1 MWQLIGRSLVI
12 CAGIVL
18 AMSFAGDVHG
28 LGDSLAVFRL
38 WIAFGLALASALAF
52 AVGCKLIGP
61 LGLIMGTGVVV
72 RILLMFFVEIEIEND
87 RAFDL
92 LVYSKNTLGG
102 RGDDAAVVADIQ
114 RAAADIVLL
123 QEVSA
128 TRSDYANDLMST
140 HPHAHFCQ
148 FSDWS
153 GIGIVARWPIEQNYC
168 SPSRSIAAARILG
181 PNGPFWAVSVHLV
194 WPYPYDQQS
203 ILAQALPFLAEIDGR
218 VLVGGDFN
226 MAPWGA
232 SVRQIANATETALH
246 GPLQTTLRIRNIPFQ
261 IDHVL
266 STGEGQVTTRP
277 LFGSDH
283 HGVLAEIDWGDD

>member
-1 MWQLIGRSLVI
+1 MWQLIRRSLVV

-18 AMSFAGDVHG
+18 AMSFAGDIHG

-38 WIAFGLALASALAF
+38 WIALGLVVISALAF

-61 LGLIMGTGVVV
+61 LGGIMATGVAA
-72 RILLMFFVEIEIEND
+72 RILLMFFVEFEND
-87 RAFDL
+87 REFDL

-102 RGDDAAVVADIQ
+102 WGDDAALIADIQ
-114 RAAADIVLL
+114 KAAADIVLL
-123 QEVSA
+123 QEVSV
-128 TRSDYANDLMST
+128 TRSDYADDLMRT
-140 HPHAHFCQ
+140 HPHSHFCH

-153 GIGIVARWPIEQNYC
+153 GIGILARWPIEQTYC

-181 PNGPFWAVSVHLV
+181 PDGPFWAVSVHLV

-203 ILAQALPFLAEIDGR
+203 ILAEVLPFLNEIDGR
-218 VLVGGDFN
+218 ILLGGDFN
-226 MAPWGA
+226 MAPWWA
-232 SVRQIANATETALH
+232 SVRQIANATETVLH
-246 GPLQTTLRIRNIPFQ
+246 GPLRTTLRIRNIPFQ